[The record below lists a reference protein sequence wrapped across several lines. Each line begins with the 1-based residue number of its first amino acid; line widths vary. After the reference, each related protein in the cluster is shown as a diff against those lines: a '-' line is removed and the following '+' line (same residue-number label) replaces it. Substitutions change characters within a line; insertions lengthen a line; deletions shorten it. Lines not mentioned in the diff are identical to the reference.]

1 MIEPSA
7 SSVLENTFEDD
18 RLVAEVEQNP
28 YAFTT
33 LYNRYLVAVY
43 RYLFRR
49 VGNAQDAE
57 DLTSQV
63 FLTALERFRQY
74 RGGGKFACWLLTI
87 ARNKSVDFFRAHRRE
102 ISLED
107 PRAHTQATAVSP
119 CDSAAPN
126 SEAGA
131 ILELIA
137 GFRADEREVLE
148 LRFAADLPYR
158 DIAQILHRSEGS
170 VKKQVYRLLERI
182 ETELENRHE

>member
-1 MIEPSA
+1 MIEPSTQT
-7 SSVLENTFEDD
+7 VLENTYEDD
-18 RLVAEVEQNP
+18 RLVAEVEKNP

-43 RYLFRR
+43 RYLFSR

-63 FLTALERFRQY
+63 FLTALERFHQY

-87 ARNKSVDFFRAHRRE
+87 ARNKSIDFFRTHRRE

-107 PRAHTQATAVSP
+107 PYTYTQKTGVSQG
-119 CDSAAPN
+119 N
-126 SEAGA
+126 SVASHSESSA

-137 GFRADEREVLE
+137 GFPADEREVLE
-148 LRFAADLPYR
+148 LRFAAELPYR
-158 DIAQILHRSEGS
+158 EIAKILHRSEGS

-182 ETELENRHE
+182 ETALENRHE